1 MILYLSDKEAGG
13 NPMQQYKIQQFDKL
27 TGLPYYDDFLNL
39 AENIRRTELNN
50 GKQYA
55 IIATDIS
62 NFKFI
67 NQIYGYEVGNQ
78 LLKDMVRTLVLENPY
93 CLCACRPYSDHIL
106 GLYVKPTDSEQFE
119 DGLMKYNR
127 TFIEQNSRKFQSVLL
142 HLQCG
147 ICVMDHES
155 DSVVACVD
163 RANIAR
169 RRMKGDYS
177 VQYVIFNEDMYR
189 GKERTSEVI
198 STFETALKLNNILV
212 YYQPKVNCRTG
223 VLEGAEALSR
233 IRREDGS
240 IMTPGEYIPI
250 LESSSRILDLD
261 FYVMKQAFTM
271 IRNLLSEGLEP
282 VVISVNLSR
291 VHFYNDRMVQD
302 ILDVFTPFDIPARFI
317 EFEVTESAFMS
328 ESGIISDKLTE
339 LKSLGFLVSMDDFGT
354 GYSSLHSLS
363 VLPIDVVKF
372 DASFVRNSTVNPKGL
387 KILSGLIS
395 LCKQID
401 FDVICEGVEN
411 DTEQDIVRECGCD
424 HVQGYVYDQPLPS
437 EIFIEKYMNA

>member
-1 MILYLSDKEAGG
+1 
-13 NPMQQYKIQQFDKL
+13 MQQYKIQQFDKL
-27 TGLPYYDDFLNL
+27 TGLPYYEDFLNL
-39 AENIRRTELNN
+39 AESIKSTELSE
-50 GKQYA
+50 GKEYA

-78 LLKDMVRTLVLENPY
+78 LLKDLVRVLVLENPY
-93 CLCACRPYSDHIL
+93 CLCACRPYSDHVL
-106 GLYVKPTDSEQFE
+106 GLYIKPTDQDKFH

-127 TFIEQNSRKFQSVLL
+127 MFIEQNSRKFQSVLL

-147 ICVMDHES
+147 ICVMGGQN
-155 DSVVACVD
+155 DSVVKSVD

-169 RRMKGDYS
+169 RSMKGDYS

-198 STFETALKLNNILV
+198 TAFENALKTDNILV

-223 VLEGAEALSR
+223 NLEGAEALSR

-240 IMTPGEYIPI
+240 IMKPGEYIPI
-250 LESSSRILDLD
+250 LESSSRIIELD
-261 FYVMKQAFTM
+261 FYVMKSVFGM
-271 IRNLLSEGLEP
+271 VKELLSQGLEP

-291 VHFYNDRMVQD
+291 IHFYNDRMVQD
-302 ILDVFTPFDIPARFI
+302 IMNVFEPFGIPAKYI

-339 LKSLGFLVSMDDFGT
+339 LKNHGFLVSMDDFGT

-372 DASFVRNSTVNPKGL
+372 DASFVRNSTTSPKGL

-401 FDVICEGVEN
+401 FEVICEGVEN
-411 DTEQDIVRECGCD
+411 DEEQEIVRECGCD
-424 HVQGYVYDQPLPS
+424 RVQGYVYDQPLPA
-437 EIFIEKYMNA
+437 EVFKDKYISA